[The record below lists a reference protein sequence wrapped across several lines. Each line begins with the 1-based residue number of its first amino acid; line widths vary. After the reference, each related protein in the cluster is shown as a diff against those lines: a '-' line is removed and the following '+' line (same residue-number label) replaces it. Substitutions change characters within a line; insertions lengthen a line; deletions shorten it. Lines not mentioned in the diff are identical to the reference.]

1 MSEISHDGER
11 EALGWLVRVNDPGF
25 AAWDEWEAWLA
36 RDSHNA
42 DAYWRFAAEE
52 AEATEALQF
61 EAARSGTVFAASR
74 RRAPTRRYWLAAVA
88 AAAAAAAAGVWMWHD
103 RPRTWQVETAP
114 GEQRTLVLADGT
126 ALHLDGATQITMDRS
141 RPRYVALERGRFLV
155 EVVHDEQRPFS
166 VVVGDAVL
174 TDLGTA
180 FDVTR
185 LEDGLRVAV
194 SEGVVRVDVGPDR
207 VTLRPGEGLVAREG
221 RLTRRSVPAAEVDAW
236 REGRLVY
243 EDERYA
249 VVIEDLARV
258 IGQPVR
264 LAPELAD
271 RRFTGSIGVQGS
283 RDALRPRLEALLGVS
298 ITSEGDAWRVAA
310 AARP

>member
-1 MSEISHDGER
+1 MSEINHDVER
-11 EALGWLVRVNDPGF
+11 QALGWLVRVNDPGF

-36 RDSHNA
+36 LDSRNA
-42 DAYWRFAAEE
+42 DAYWRFAAKE
-52 AEATEALQF
+52 AETTEALQF
-61 EAARSGTVFAASR
+61 EAARSGTMLAASR
-74 RRAPTRRYWLAAVA
+74 WRAPTRRYWLAAVA
-88 AAAAAAAAGVWMWHD
+88 AAAAAAAGVWMWQD
-103 RPRTWQVETAP
+103 RLQTWQVETAP

-126 ALHLDGATQITMDRS
+126 ALHLDGATQITMDRG
-141 RPRYVALERGRFLV
+141 RPRYVALERGRFLA

-166 VVVGDAVL
+166 VVVGEAVL

-194 SEGVVRVDVGPDR
+194 SEGVVQVDVGSNR
-207 VTLRPGEGLVAREG
+207 ATLRPGEGLVAREG

-258 IGQPVR
+258 IGHPVR
-264 LAPELAD
+264 LAPELAE

-298 ITSEGDAWRVAA
+298 IRSEGDAWRVAA